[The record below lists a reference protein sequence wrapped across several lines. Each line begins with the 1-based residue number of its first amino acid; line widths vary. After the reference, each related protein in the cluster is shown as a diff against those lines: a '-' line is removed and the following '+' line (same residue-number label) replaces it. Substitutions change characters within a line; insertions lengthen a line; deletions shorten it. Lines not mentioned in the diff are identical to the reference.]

1 MLYEYNVSRQDGNV
15 LCACIKF
22 SGLLYLI
29 CPLLS
34 ALDTFPAYRPSENMS
49 GPASLSA
56 VDMLGYVV
64 RVKKDG
70 DTIIG
75 SGGFAKVWKGR
86 IEDGKGS
93 MCVAVKEIM
102 RFSDLSAQSNQRV
115 LKVII
120 THASG

>member
-1 MLYEYNVSRQDGNV
+1 
-15 LCACIKF
+15 
-22 SGLLYLI
+22 
-29 CPLLS
+29 
-34 ALDTFPAYRPSENMS
+34 MS

-102 RFSDLSAQSNQRV
+102 RFSCLSAQSNQRV
-115 LKVII
+115 LKVFTTRAI
-120 THASG
+120 G